1 MSLKVSEIVTLSR
14 DRYKWQ
20 MNNSASEKLILIF
33 DKITTLTQSEC

>member
-14 DRYKWQ
+14 DRCEWR

-33 DKITTLTQSEC
+33 DKITTSTQSEC